1 MASIESTN
9 QASRPAPVRR
19 TRSRRAVAG
28 AAVAVC
34 ALVLSA
40 CWSDNQEKDLGYVN
54 QSRRANGKANL
65 NGDSDL
71 MARAQAWSENM
82 ARTGRLEHSGGG
94 GNINTNGI
102 ANWCGVAE
110 NVSYAG
116 STYDAHQSFMNSPP
130 HRVNVLGN
138 YDRVGTGVV
147 RVGNTVWLTE
157 LYVRSC

>member
-1 MASIESTN
+1 MATTEAIIR
-9 QASRPAPVRR
+9 ASRPARVPRP
-19 TRSRRAVAG
+19 RSRRVVTGAV
-28 AAVAVC
+28 VAVC
-34 ALVLSA
+34 ALVLSG
-40 CWSDNQEKDLGYVN
+40 CWSDNQQKDLDYVN
-54 QSRRANGKANL
+54 QSRRANGKAYI

-71 MARAQAWSENM
+71 MARAQAWSEHM

-94 GNINTNGI
+94 GNINTSGI
-102 ANWCGVAE
+102 RNWCGIAE

-116 STYDAHQSFMNSPP
+116 STWAAHQSFMNSPP